1 MRVVGIR
8 PVSIVSCLVSSCGLL
23 EYPYG
28 EFDEQEDD
36 GCPHAVMVTPVTML
50 VRMSL
55 NRFGLW
61 FISVLFDG
69 VFAWVFVSLVLSFDA
84 ADESLGCAVGSVAG

>member
-1 MRVVGIR
+1 MVGIR

-36 GCPHAVMVTPVTML
+36 GCSPCGDGDAGDDVGEDVVES
-50 VRMSL
+50 V
-55 NRFGLW
+55 GLW